1 MNRLSSAFSLQR
13 TVSWQRLAVTLLAMG
28 MATTLLRGFYI
39 DGTIWRDVIIATAG
53 AFIASETVRHA
64 TKPKAPPSSGEEA
77 PP

>member
-13 TVSWQRLAVTLLAMG
+13 TVSWQRLAVTLLAMST
-28 MATTLLRGFYI
+28 ATALLRGFYI

-64 TKPKAPPSSGEEA
+64 TKRKATTPSVEEPP
-77 PP
+77 P